1 MASRLNQTKRRGRVQ
16 RTKKEGS
23 GEVGR
28 GATDQENK
36 EDQEL
41 RTLTAE
47 MSGLHW
53 NKKKGKGKCL
63 GWRGLGYGVSEK
75 N

>member
-1 MASRLNQTKRRGRVQ
+1 MASRLNQTKRRGRVR

-28 GATDQENK
+28 GATDQESK

-41 RTLTAE
+41 GTLTAE

-53 NKKKGKGKCL
+53 NKKMGKGKCL
-63 GWRGLGYGVSEK
+63 GWRDLGVWGQ
-75 N
+75 